1 MSELTEPIQRFIA
14 ENIASVAQ
22 LEVLLLLK
30 DSSERVWTVEEVAR
44 SLYTG
49 ETLIA
54 AHLAD
59 WETRGLL
66 ASEPNPPGAYR
77 YSPSTPELAQLVI
90 GLAEA
95 YRARRVSVITEIYSK
110 PVDKVRTFADAF
122 RLRKGD
128 QK

>member
-1 MSELTEPIQRFIA
+1 MSELTDPIRRFIA

-22 LEVLLLLK
+22 LEVLLLLRANP
-30 DSSERVWTVEEVAR
+30 ERTWTAEDVAR

-49 ETLIA
+49 EPLIA
-54 AHLAD
+54 AQLAD
-59 WETRGLL
+59 WATRGLL
-66 ASEPNPPGAYR
+66 ISPDGKPESYR
-77 YSPSTPELAQLVI
+77 YAPATPELGELVS

-95 YRARRVSVITEIYSK
+95 YRVRRVSVITTIYTQ